1 MSLPLSLKSQQFWKS
16 FGQYMAPIPSAEG
29 NKINWINYKT
39 EVKFIRFTIILINDN
54 VIIRL
59 ELFNPDTLLQE
70 EQFEQLLQ
78 FKKQFIEI
86 CGIDWT
92 WAKLVTDEHG
102 RISSSITSTLINA
115 SIVNEIDWP
124 MIISFLKPRLIS
136 LDKFWTNFKFVF
148 QF

>member
-16 FGQYMAPIPSAEG
+16 FGQYRALIPSAEG

-54 VIIRL
+54 VIIRV